1 MKHIFPF
8 VLLLLGQVRMAGE
21 SSSLIILEVEVEAVG
36 EAVVVEEG
44 VVAAL
49 VVLI

>member
-1 MKHIFPF
+1 
-8 VLLLLGQVRMAGE
+8 MAGE
-21 SSSLIILEVEVEAVG
+21 SSCLIILEVEVVAVV
-36 EAVVVEEG
+36 EVVVVEEG